1 MPIVYPVFEL
11 VADPKLPIV
20 RGRRDLRASPQQIF
34 WAHTDPESFARWFG
48 PADRT
53 TRILYWD
60 ARPGGGFRYVCSCQD
75 DRDAYCGAFH
85 EVRPDRIVQT
95 FASESMPDEIA
106 LETIRII
113 DLHDGVTRVEL
124 ESHGVLRGPRPV
136 AVRRARRGLQP
147 GLRHARAP
155 RPRAHGLTRAFLPDA
170 IHIRGWTSSHA
181 LGVSRRGT
189 AGRSRS
195 AGPRRCRR
203 RPPRGS
209 SRASASARASRSR
222 SPARSR
228 RRRVRGR

>member
-75 DRDAYCGAFH
+75 DRDAYRGAFH

-124 ESHGVLRGPRPV
+124 ESLTASYAARDLWLSDG
-136 AVRRARRGLQP
+136 RAEGYNQGFDTLERLA
-147 GLRHARAP
+147 LARM
-155 RPRAHGLTRAFLPDA
+155 
-170 IHIRGWTSSHA
+170 
-181 LGVSRRGT
+181 V
-189 AGRSRS
+189 
-195 AGPRRCRR
+195 
-203 RPPRGS
+203 
-209 SRASASARASRSR
+209 
-222 SPARSR
+222 
-228 RRRVRGR
+228 